1 VVIGPEGATNFA
13 IIKGTGGA
21 AVLVDADIR
30 RIDEIEEALK
40 LTGCVEV
47 RYLVNTH
54 EHFDHTGEFLFSPAR
69 HSYRGSKSKL
79 TLSKVIIITAL
90 LFLHLP
96 RMASVA
102 EAQKLEKLVIG
113 YPAPVASLG
122 IIDVMR
128 KGGLFRKNGLD
139 VDLVYIQG
147 SPILTTAMVSG
158 QVPLSFLGGAAI
170 VASAVGGAD
179 TVYLA
184 CGINTLYWRV
194 FSSPDV
200 KTIADLRGKKI
211 GVTTIGSQE
220 DSVIRFILK
229 ERGLTP
235 DRDFAVV
242 AVGGAPTRLAALSKG
257 VIHAST
263 FIPPQDI
270 AAEKLGLHELID
282 MSKLG
287 LYNPGSCFASTKT
300 YISTHRDTVMR
311 VMKTFVEGLRYYREN
326 REFVLKVTADF
337 AQNRDPE
344 VLRTTY
350 DVVTRFQDRVPY
362 VNMKGI
368 EFMLKTLEL
377 RDARAKT
384 FDPNV
389 VVDSSFI
396 QELNKSGFIDSVWK
410 R

>member
-1 VVIGPEGATNFA
+1 MKLLPIRVASQASSRFVLTRLLNHRCDVLLSIFA
-13 IIKGTGGA
+13 GTALRKGSP
-21 AVLVDADIR
+21 LIYR
-30 RIDEIEEALK
+30 AL
-40 LTGCVEV
+40 
-47 RYLVNTH
+47 
-54 EHFDHTGEFLFSPAR
+54 
-69 HSYRGSKSKL
+69 
-79 TLSKVIIITAL
+79 IITT
-90 LFLHLP
+90 LFCGLGPCLI
-96 RMASVA
+96 RSAD
-102 EAQKLEKLVIG
+102 AQKLEKLIIG

-122 IIDVMR
+122 IVEVMR
-128 KGGLFRKNGLD
+128 KAGLFKKNGLD

-158 QVPLSFLGGAAI
+158 QVPLSFIGGAAI

-194 FSSPDV
+194 FSTSDI
-200 KTIADLRGKKI
+200 KTVADLKGKKI
-211 GVTTIGSQE
+211 GVTTFGSQE

-229 ERGLTP
+229 ERGLLP
-235 DRDFAVV
+235 DRDFALV

-257 VIHAST
+257 VIQASV

-287 LYNPGSCFASTKT
+287 LYNPGSCFASTKA
-300 YISTHRDTVMR
+300 YIKTHRDTVMR
-311 VMKTFVEGLRYYREN
+311 VMKTFVEGLRYYKEN

-337 AQNRDPE
+337 AQNRDPN
-344 VLRTTY
+344 VLNPTY
-350 DVVTRFQDRVPY
+350 DVVTRFQERVPY

-368 EFMLKTLEL
+368 EFMLKTLEP
-377 RDARAKT
+377 RDTRAKT
-384 FDPNV
+384 FDPAN

-396 QELNKSGFIDSVWK
+396 QELEKSGFIDTVWRK
-410 R
+410 

>member
-1 VVIGPEGATNFA
+1 M
-13 IIKGTGGA
+13 
-21 AVLVDADIR
+21 VLVQ
-30 RIDEIEEALK
+30 RICFIL
-40 LTGCVEV
+40 LM
-47 RYLVNTH
+47 L
-54 EHFDHTGEFLFSPAR
+54 SPV
-69 HSYRGSKSKL
+69 G
-79 TLSKVIIITAL
+79 I
-90 LFLHLP
+90 
-96 RMASVA
+96 ASVH
-102 EAQKLEKLVIG
+102 AQKLEKLVIG

-128 KGGLFRKNGLD
+128 KGGLFKKNGLD

-158 QVPLSFLGGAAI
+158 QVPMAFLGGAAL

-184 CGINTLYWRV
+184 CGINTLYWR
-194 FSSPDV
+194 FFTTPDI
-200 KTIADLRGKKI
+200 KTVADLKGKKL

-220 DSVIRFILK
+220 DSVVRFILR
-229 ERGLTP
+229 ERGLIA
-235 DRDFAVV
+235 DRDFGVI

-257 VIHAST
+257 VIQGST

-270 AAEKLGLHELID
+270 AAEKLGLNPLID

-300 YISTHRDTVMR
+300 YIKTHRDTVMK
-311 VMKTFVEGLRYYREN
+311 VIKTFVEGLRYYKDN

-337 AQNRDPE
+337 AQNRDPA
-344 VLRTTY
+344 VLNPTY

-368 EFMLKTLEL
+368 EFMLKTLEA
-377 RDARAKT
+377 RDPRAKT
-384 FDPNV
+384 FDPAN

-396 QELNKSGFIDSVWK
+396 QELEKTGFIDAVWRK
-410 R
+410 

>member
-1 VVIGPEGATNFA
+1 M
-13 IIKGTGGA
+13 
-21 AVLVDADIR
+21 IR
-30 RIDEIEEALK
+30 RL
-40 LTGCVEV
+40 LTTATLLCV
-47 RYLVNTH
+47 
-54 EHFDHTGEFLFSPAR
+54 GFLQHHYAR
-69 HSYRGSKSKL
+69 S
-79 TLSKVIIITAL
+79 AD
-90 LFLHLP
+90 
-96 RMASVA
+96 
-102 EAQKLEKLVIG
+102 AQKLEKLVIG

-122 IIDVMR
+122 IIEVMR
-128 KGGLFRKNGLD
+128 RAGLFKKNGLD

-158 QVPLSFLGGAAI
+158 QVPMSFIGGAAI

-194 FSSPDV
+194 FSTPDV
-200 KTIADLRGKKI
+200 KTIADLKCKKI

-229 ERGLTP
+229 ERGLNP

-257 VIHAST
+257 VVQAST

-270 AAEKLGLHELID
+270 AAERLGLHELID

-287 LYNPGSCFASTKT
+287 LYNPGSCFASTKS
-300 YISTHRDTVMR
+300 YVRTHRDTVMK
-311 VMKTFVEGLRYYREN
+311 VMKTFVEGLRYYKDN

-337 AQNRDPE
+337 AQNRDPA
-344 VLRTTY
+344 VLNPTY
-350 DVVTRFQDRVPY
+350 DVVTRYQDRVPY

-368 EFMLKTLEL
+368 EFMLKSLEL
-377 RDARAKT
+377 RDPRAKT
-384 FDPNV
+384 FDPAN

-396 QELNKSGFIDSVWK
+396 QELEKSGFIDSVWK
-410 R
+410 K

>member
-1 VVIGPEGATNFA
+1 MPTSLLCLQLIDPWCAFPAEG
-13 IIKGTGGA
+13 
-21 AVLVDADIR
+21 
-30 RIDEIEEALK
+30 
-40 LTGCVEV
+40 
-47 RYLVNTH
+47 
-54 EHFDHTGEFLFSPAR
+54 
-69 HSYRGSKSKL
+69 
-79 TLSKVIIITAL
+79 
-90 LFLHLP
+90 
-96 RMASVA
+96 
-102 EAQKLEKLVIG
+102 QKLEKLVIG

-122 IIDVMR
+122 IVDVMR
-128 KGGLFRKNGLD
+128 KAGLFRKNGLE

-158 QVPLSFLGGAAI
+158 QVPLSFIGGAAI
-170 VASAVGGAD
+170 VASAVGGAE

-184 CGINTLYWRV
+184 CAINTLYWRV
-194 FSSPDV
+194 FSTPDV
-200 KTIADLRGKKI
+200 KTVADLKGKKI

-229 ERGLTP
+229 ERGLNP
-235 DRDFAVV
+235 DRDFAIV

-257 VIHAST
+257 IIQAST

-287 LYNPGSCFASTKT
+287 LYNPGSCFASTKS
-300 YISTHRDTVMR
+300 YIKTHRDTVMR
-311 VMKTFVEGLRYYREN
+311 VMKTFIEGLRYYKEN

-337 AQNRDPE
+337 AQNRDLN
-344 VLRTTY
+344 VLNPTY

-377 RDARAKT
+377 RDPRAKT
-384 FDPNV
+384 FDPAN

-396 QELNKSGFIDSVWK
+396 QELDKAGFIDAVWK
-410 R
+410 K